1 MDHDALKPN
10 REQLLERAEN
20 PQKTPFDYVIVGSGA
35 GGGPL
40 AARLA
45 INGRRVL
52 LIEAGVDPAA
62 EDREVYNVPA
72 FHAAATEDPE
82 ITWDFSVRH
91 YADNTQQRQ
100 DSKYNEHKDFPINGV
115 GDSGGIQY
123 PRAAAIGGCTAHY
136 AQIII
141 RPNDA
146 DWDRIAEF
154 TGDPS
159 WRSENMQGYFAK
171 IENCLYYTVYRG
183 FVGKLLGGL
192 LRVVQIIATRLN
204 PRRQLDPG
212 GHGFKGWQK
221 TSFIDPLVIAGIVR
235 GDRTFLRVL
244 KDVLF
249 SFLGKQRDRSMLGR
263 AIARLQLLQFLD
275 PNVRSPE
282 IPTRDHLSLISIGT
296 DGKRRH
302 GLREHLLDVAKRF
315 PDRLVIL
322 NPAHARRV
330 LFEKDENDPAPRAV
344 GVEVQLGAHLY
355 RASPK
360 SKSIVEDSSP
370 TQYFAR
376 LEVIV
381 SGGAFNTP
389 QLLMLS
395 GIGDRQHL
403 EELGI
408 EGPRDKNG
416 AQLTEIVNLSGV
428 GKNLQDRYEVSVI
441 SEAKSA
447 FSTLD
452 GVSFEP
458 DKHGDPAR
466 EQWLRDGTGL
476 YSTNGGAIAFMLSSK
491 HNAEPRVDPDLFIF
505 GVPAAFRGY
514 HWGWSRELLHKTMGA
529 TTESR
534 NLWSWVILKAYTN
547 NDQGVVR
554 LHSNNPLDT
563 PKINFNSFEDSS
575 PEGHGAMKDVE
586 ALCEA
591 IEVVRKING
600 DVTVFDN
607 EVQPGSTR
615 ADGSPQLKQWI
626 KDEAWG
632 HHACGTCRMGSEP
645 HRNDTLLLEDSGAV
659 LDSRF
664 CVHGVKNLRVVDTSV
679 FPYIPGYFIATPTFM
694 IGEKAA
700 DVLLADSDDYPQKLE
715 AVEAAAIRERRTAVD
730 PEYQDPQTDTA
741 RLPKD
746 TIGLAFSGGG
756 IRSATFCLGLLQ
768 ALAKCHRLRD
778 IDIVSSASGGG
789 YIAAFLGR
797 LFTRM
802 RPDLPNKAARVESI
816 LKGSPEIDW
825 LRRNSQYID
834 GGGRGDALFD
844 AAIVLRNLAT
854 VHLWLGT
861 LLFGV
866 FGLIR
871 WLAITFLGDV
881 IPVTLFEITL
891 SAWWWLP
898 GGLLVL
904 GVLPPAIGYWLVMQD
919 PTRNWRALLPLLVW
933 LTFLGCAIYGL
944 ALPAITA
951 WCGVAIVVLL
961 LALLLQEGARW
972 NIPSKTASMKW
983 ALPDDPDEGNPADKS
998 AIVRNRLTRL
1008 FGVGLFGFAVSILWV
1023 VLDTG
1028 AQFAASDM
1036 PMIGWSIVGL
1046 APLLPL
1052 LRGVATGLL
1061 KGPPSGAVSSFA
1073 KGLGLP
1079 ILMGTVT
1086 FLLVF
1091 LLLMYLN
1098 MLAHLVFLRDLQV
1111 GTWCVMTALLVSAVL
1126 GQTLSLLNLSSLQQA
1141 YSQKLV
1147 RTFLGASNDARVHP
1161 TGTNTPVPVN
1171 VSDLG
1176 DDIDF
1181 DTYHPERTGGPLHLV
1196 GTCLNNS
1203 VDPLSGNLLRD
1214 DNGMPMCLGP
1224 AGITVGRRFHA
1235 LWEPRDTDTPA
1246 RQVPVAAINVAPDPN
1261 QFHVLSRSDDKP
1273 VTVERLRLGQWMAI
1287 SGAAYTT
1294 GSGRNTKLWRSL
1306 ILGLVNLR
1314 IGYWWNSGIPAGRRP
1329 GRYPP
1334 SLWRAFKS
1342 LPSTVFA
1349 LQASLLNEWRGYFAG
1364 PAERLWYLSDGGHF
1378 DNTGLYELIRRRLP
1392 IMIAVDATS
1401 DPNYVF
1407 DDLALLTRQV
1417 RLDFCAEIKWL
1428 KPVRTTEVNPP
1439 PDMPGWKASCDS
1451 TGEVS
1456 VPLWIATHVQQKAVG
1471 AIEEI
1476 KRTGPFGAAL
1486 AQITYSDEH
1495 PPSWLLL
1502 VKPCLFADLPTDLR
1516 TYASMHERFPNETTL
1531 DQFFDDNQ
1539 WEAYRMLGETAGQKL
1554 FAEPDDC
1561 RR

>member
-1 MDHDALKPN
+1 MDHDALNPDRKK
-10 REQLLERAEN
+10 LLESAES
-20 PQKTPFDYVIVGSGA
+20 PQNTPFDYVIVGSGA

-45 INGRRVL
+45 LNGRRVL
-52 LIEAGVDPAA
+52 LIEAGVDPALA
-62 EDREVYNVPA
+62 DREVYNVPA

-91 YADNTQQRQ
+91 YADNTQQCQ
-100 DSKYNEHKDFPINGV
+100 DSKYNKDKDPPKNGPV
-115 GDSGGIQY
+115 DSGGIQY

-136 AQIII
+136 ALIII

-146 DWDRIAEF
+146 DWDRIAES

-183 FVGKLLGGL
+183 FAGKLLGGL
-192 LRVVQIIATRLN
+192 LKVVQVIATRLN

-221 TSFIDPLVIAGIVR
+221 TSFIDPLVIAGIAR

-249 SFLGKQRDRSMLGR
+249 SFLGKQRDRSMFGR
-263 AIARLQLLQFLD
+263 AIARLQILQFLD

-315 PDRLVIL
+315 PERLVIL
-322 NPAHARRV
+322 NPAHANRIV
-330 LFEKDENDPAPRAV
+330 FEKGASDLEPRAV
-344 GVEVQLGAHLY
+344 GVEVQPGAHLY
-355 RASPK
+355 GASPK
-360 SKSIVEDSSP
+360 HDSDREKSIP
-370 TQYFAR
+370 RQYFAR
-376 LEVIV
+376 REVIV

-403 EELGI
+403 KDLNI

-416 AQLTEIVNLSGV
+416 VQVAPIVNLPGV

-441 SEAKSA
+441 SEAKSP

-452 GVSFEP
+452 GVCFEP

-476 YSTNGGAIAFMLSSK
+476 YSTNGGAIAFMMSSK
-491 HNAEPRVDPDLFIF
+491 VNAKVDPDLFIF

-534 NLWSWVILKAYTN
+534 NLWSWVILKAYTDN
-547 NDQGVVR
+547 NQGVVR
-554 LHSNNPLDT
+554 LHSADPLDT
-563 PKINFNSFEDSS
+563 PKINFHSFDQRSK
-575 PEGHGAMKDVE
+575 GAAYDIE

-645 HRNDTLLLEDSGAV
+645 HRTDTSVLKDTEAV
-659 LDSRF
+659 LDSSFR
-664 CVHGVKNLRVVDTSV
+664 VHGVNNLRVVDTSI
-679 FPYIPGYFIATPTFM
+679 FPYIPGYFIAVPTFM

-700 DVLLADSDDYPQKLE
+700 DVLLDDSDDYPQQLE
-715 AVEAAAIRERRTAVD
+715 AVEAAAILARRTAVD
-730 PEYQDPQTDTA
+730 PKYQAPETDTA
-741 RLPKD
+741 KLPKD
-746 TIGLAFSGGG
+746 TIGLALSGGG
-756 IRSATFCLGLLQ
+756 IRSATFCLGLVQ

-789 YIAAFLGR
+789 YTAAFLGR

-802 RPDLPNKAARVESI
+802 RPDLPDKAARVESI
-816 LKGSPEIDW
+816 LKGSPEINW
-825 LRRNSQYID
+825 LRRNAQYIN

-844 AAIVLRNLAT
+844 AAIVLRNLAS
-854 VHLWLGT
+854 VHLWLGI

-881 IPVTLFEITL
+881 MPVTLFGATL

-898 GGLLVL
+898 GVMLVL
-904 GVLPPAIGYWLVMQD
+904 AVLPPAIGYWLVMQD
-919 PTRNWRALLPLLVW
+919 PTRNRRALLPLLVW

-961 LALLLQEGARW
+961 LGLLLQEGARW
-972 NIPSKTASMKW
+972 GIPNTTASMRW
-983 ALPDDPDEGNPADKS
+983 ALPDDPDEDNPADKS

-1023 VLDTG
+1023 VLDSG
-1028 AQFAASDM
+1028 AQFAAGDM

-1052 LRGVATGLL
+1052 LRGAATGLL
-1061 KGPPSGAVSSFA
+1061 KGSPSGAVSSFA
-1073 KGLGLP
+1073 KALGLP
-1079 ILMGTVT
+1079 ILIGTVT
-1086 FLLVF
+1086 FTLVF
-1091 LLLMYLN
+1091 LLLMYVN

-1111 GTWCVMTALLVSAVL
+1111 GTWSVIAALLVSAVL
-1126 GQTLSLLNLSSLQQA
+1126 GQTLTLLNLSSLQQA

-1161 TGTNTPVPVN
+1161 AGTHTPVPVN

-1181 DTYHPERTGGPLHLV
+1181 DAYHPERTGGPLHLV

-1214 DNGMPMCLGP
+1214 DKGMPMCLGP
-1224 AGITVGRRFHA
+1224 AGISVGRRFHA
-1235 LWEPRDTDTPA
+1235 LWGGRDSDTPA
-1246 RQVPVAAINVAPDPN
+1246 RQAPVAAINVAPDPN
-1261 QFHVLSRSDDKP
+1261 QFHVLARSDDKP
-1273 VTVERLRLGQWMAI
+1273 VIVERLRLGQWMAI

-1294 GSGRNTKLWRSL
+1294 GSGRNTQLWRSL

-1314 IGYWWNSGIPAGRRP
+1314 IGYWWNSGIPAGQRP
-1329 GRYPP
+1329 GHYPP

-1342 LPSTVFA
+1342 LPSTVFS
-1349 LQASLLNEWRGYFAG
+1349 LQSSLLNEWRGYFAG

-1392 IMIAVDATS
+1392 IMLAVDATS

-1417 RLDFCAEIKWL
+1417 RLDFGAEIKWL
-1428 KPVRTTEVNPP
+1428 RPVRTSTENPP
-1439 PDMPGWKASCDS
+1439 PDMSGWNAFATPGQI
-1451 TGEVS
+1451 GS
-1456 VPLWIATHVQQKAVG
+1456 VPPWIKTKVEPDAIG
-1471 AIEEI
+1471 AIEDM
-1476 KRTGPFGAAL
+1476 KRPGPFGAAL
-1486 AQITYSDEH
+1486 AQVTYSDGH
-1495 PPSWLLL
+1495 PSGWLLL

-1516 TYASMHERFPNETTL
+1516 TYAAMHEPFPNETTL

-1539 WEAYRMLGETAGQKL
+1539 WEAYRMLGETAGSKL
-1554 FAEPDDC
+1554 FAEPDNC

>member
-1 MDHDALKPN
+1 MDHDALKPD
-10 REQLLERAEN
+10 REKLLKSAES
-20 PQKTPFDYVIVGSGA
+20 PQNTPFDYVIVGSGA

-45 INGRRVL
+45 LNGRRVL
-52 LIEAGVDPAA
+52 LIEAGVDPAL

-100 DSKYNEHKDFPINGV
+100 DSKYNNDKDPPKNGPV
-115 GDSGGIQY
+115 DSGGIQY

-136 AQIII
+136 ALIII

-146 DWDRIAEF
+146 DWDRIAES

-183 FVGKLLGGL
+183 FSGKLLGGL
-192 LRVVQIIATRLN
+192 LKVVQVIATRLN

-221 TSFIDPLVIAGIVR
+221 TSFIDPLVIAGIAR

-249 SFLGKQRDRSMLGR
+249 SFLGKQRDRSMFGR
-263 AIARLQLLQFLD
+263 AIARLQILQFLD

-315 PDRLVIL
+315 PERLVIL
-322 NPAHARRV
+322 NPAHANRIV
-330 LFEKDENDPAPRAV
+330 FEKEANVLAPKAV

-360 SKSIVEDSSP
+360 FESDREKPVSK
-370 TQYFAR
+370 QYFAR

-403 EELGI
+403 EGLKI

-416 AQLTEIVNLSGV
+416 VQVAPIVNLPGV

-441 SEAKSA
+441 SEAKSP

-476 YSTNGGAIAFMLSSK
+476 YSTNGGAIAFMMSSK
-491 HNAEPRVDPDLFIF
+491 YNAEPRVDPDLFIF

-514 HWGWSRELLHKTMGA
+514 HWGWSTELLHKTMGA
-529 TTESR
+529 KTESR
-534 NLWSWVILKAYTN
+534 NLWSWVILKAYTSN
-547 NDQGVVR
+547 NQGVVR
-554 LHSNNPLDT
+554 LHSNDPLDT
-563 PKINFNSFEDSS
+563 PSINFNSFKDGSK
-575 PEGHGAMKDVE
+575 EGFGAMKDVE

-591 IEVVRKING
+591 IEVVRKINS
-600 DVTVFDN
+600 DVTVFEN
-607 EVQPGSTR
+607 EVQPGSAR

-632 HHACGTCRMGSEP
+632 HHACGTCQMGNEP
-645 HRNDTLLLEDSGAV
+645 HCTDTSKLKNSDAV
-659 LDSRF
+659 LDSSFR
-664 CVHGVKNLRVVDTSV
+664 VHGVNKLRVVDTSI
-679 FPYIPGYFIATPTFM
+679 FPDIPGYFIATPTFM

-700 DVLLADSDDYPQKLE
+700 DVLLDDCDDYPQQLE
-715 AVEAAAIRERRTAVD
+715 AVEAAAILARRIAVD
-730 PEYQDPQTDTA
+730 RDDKTPETDTA
-741 RLPKD
+741 KLPKD
-746 TIGLAFSGGG
+746 TIGLALSGGG
-756 IRSATFCLGLLQ
+756 IRSATFCLGVIQ
-768 ALAKCHRLRD
+768 ALAKYHRLRD

-797 LFTRM
+797 LFTRIH
-802 RPDLPNKAARVESI
+802 PNVSDKAARVESI

-825 LRRNSQYID
+825 LRRNAQYID

-844 AAIVLRNLAT
+844 AAIVLRNLAS
-854 VHLWLGT
+854 VHLWLGI

-871 WLAITFLGDV
+871 WLAIAFLGDV
-881 IPVTLFEITL
+881 EPVTLFEENL

-898 GGLLVL
+898 GVLLVV

-919 PTRNWRALLPLLVW
+919 PTRNRRALLPLLVW

-961 LALLLQEGARW
+961 LGLLLQEVARW
-972 NIPSKTASMKW
+972 GIPNTTASMRW
-983 ALPDDPDEGNPADKS
+983 ALPDDPDEDNPADKS

-1023 VLDTG
+1023 VLDSG
-1028 AQFAASDM
+1028 AQFAAGDM

-1052 LRGVATGLL
+1052 LRGAATGLL
-1061 KGPPSGAVSSFA
+1061 KGSSSGAVSSFA
-1073 KGLGLP
+1073 KALGLP
-1079 ILMGTVT
+1079 ILIGTVT
-1086 FLLVF
+1086 FTLVF
-1091 LLLMYLN
+1091 LLLMYVN

-1111 GTWCVMTALLVSAVL
+1111 GTWSVIAALLVSAVL
-1126 GQTLSLLNLSSLQQA
+1126 GQTLTLLNLSSLQQA

-1161 TGTNTPVPVN
+1161 AGTHTPVPVN

-1181 DTYHPERTGGPLHLV
+1181 DAYHPERTGGPLHLV

-1214 DNGMPMCLGP
+1214 DKGMPMCLGP
-1224 AGITVGRRFHA
+1224 AGISVGRRFHA
-1235 LWEPRDTDTPA
+1235 LWGARDSDTPA
-1246 RQVPVAAINVAPDPN
+1246 RQAPVAAINVAPDPN
-1261 QFHVLSRSDDKP
+1261 QFHVLARSDDKP

-1294 GSGRNTKLWRSL
+1294 GSGRNTQLWRSL

-1314 IGYWWNSGIPAGRRP
+1314 IGYWWNSGIPAGQRP
-1329 GRYPP
+1329 GHYPP

-1342 LPSTVFA
+1342 LPSTVFS
-1349 LQASLLNEWRGYFAG
+1349 LQSSLLNEWRGYFAG

-1392 IMIAVDATS
+1392 IMLAVDATS
-1401 DPNYVF
+1401 DPSYVF

-1417 RLDFCAEIKWL
+1417 RLDFGAEIKWL
-1428 KPVRTTEVNPP
+1428 RPVRTSTENPP
-1439 PDMPGWKASCDS
+1439 PDMSGWNAFATPGQI
-1451 TGEVS
+1451 GS
-1456 VPLWIATHVQQKAVG
+1456 VPPWIKTKVEPDAIG
-1471 AIEEI
+1471 AIEDM
-1476 KRTGPFGAAL
+1476 KRPGPFGAAL
-1486 AQITYSDEH
+1486 AQVTYSDGH
-1495 PPSWLLL
+1495 PSGWLLL

-1516 TYASMHERFPNETTL
+1516 TYAAMHEPFPNETTL

-1539 WEAYRMLGETAGQKL
+1539 WEAYRMLGETAGSKL
-1554 FAEPDDC
+1554 FPKRDDS